1 MKMLSHIPN
10 RLKRIFSVLIILILI
25 SLAVIIRVF
34 LFPFSNHDMTDAVLP
49 WYDYLIKGGGLQA
62 INGLHD
68 KANGFPPYIY
78 SPPYLYLL
86 SLAIPLTKWITPLE
100 IIKLVSVVFDFLS
113 AWSVFL
119 LVKLRHPSG
128 WKKWAAFFVV
138 CFAPTVVINSAYWG
152 QFDGIYTAFLAV
164 SLYFVCKKKYSPSL
178 AFFATALAFKI
189 QALLFAPL
197 FIVLLFQ
204 RKIAWWKFGI
214 VPLIFFVWMIPAY
227 LAGYPLLAPFTTY
240 LGGATQFQSLTMNTP
255 NLYTFLPNQF
265 YGLIVPLGTFAAV
278 LVTIALLWIAI
289 RREKE
294 FPIERIILF
303 TLMISVVLPF
313 ILPKMHERYFYPAAL
328 FAIVFCFFQP
338 RIRTLPLAL
347 QVTSLLSYTP
357 FLIKDEMVPLTIAAF
372 INGLIA
378 VVLLYIYFKKM
389 EKLSGLAPSRAE
401 TSLEDSLLST

>member
-1 MKMLSHIPN
+1 MTMLSHFPN
-10 RLKRIFSVLIILILI
+10 RLKRIFSILVILILI
-25 SLAVIIRVF
+25 SLAVIVRVF
-34 LFPFSNHDMTDAVLP
+34 LFPYSNHDMTDAVIP

-86 SLAIPLTKWITPLE
+86 TLAIPLTKWMTTLE
-100 IIKLVSVVFDFLS
+100 TIKLVSVVFDFLS

-119 LVKLRHPSG
+119 LVRLRYPSG

-164 SLYFVCKKKYSPSL
+164 SLYFVCIKKYSLSL
-178 AFFATALAFKI
+178 VFFATALAFKI

-197 FIVLLFQ
+197 FVVLLFQ
-204 RKIAWWKFGI
+204 RKIVWWKFGI
-214 VPLIFFVWMIPAY
+214 VPIIFFFWMIPAY

-265 YGLIVPLGTFAAV
+265 YGLIVPLGTFTAV
-278 LVTIALLWIAI
+278 LVTLALLWIVI
-289 RREKE
+289 QREKE
-294 FPIERIILF
+294 FTSERIILF
-303 TLMISVVLPF
+303 ILMISVVLPF

-328 FAIVFCFFQP
+328 FAIIFIFYSPQT
-338 RIRTLPLAL
+338 RLIALSL
-347 QVTSLLSYTP
+347 QVTSLISYTP
-357 FLIKDEMVPLTIAAF
+357 FLIGDELIPLSVAACYNGIIVMVVCAMFCCEKYCAKTSFNLSVF
-372 INGLIA
+372 L
-378 VVLLYIYFKKM
+378 KKM
-389 EKLSGLAPSRAE
+389 S
-401 TSLEDSLLST
+401 